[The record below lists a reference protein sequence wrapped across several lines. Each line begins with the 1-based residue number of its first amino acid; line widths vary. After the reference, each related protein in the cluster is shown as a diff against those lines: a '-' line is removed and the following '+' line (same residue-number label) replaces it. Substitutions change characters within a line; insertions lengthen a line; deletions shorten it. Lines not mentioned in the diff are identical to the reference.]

1 VIQSMADIPTP
12 WPDADDVYPVAHQ
25 AERAPHESEGADTAR
40 STAHE
45 ETAPAV

>member
-25 AERAPHESEGADTAR
+25 AERAPHESEGAEAR
-40 STAHE
+40 STNE
-45 ETAPAV
+45 ETAPA